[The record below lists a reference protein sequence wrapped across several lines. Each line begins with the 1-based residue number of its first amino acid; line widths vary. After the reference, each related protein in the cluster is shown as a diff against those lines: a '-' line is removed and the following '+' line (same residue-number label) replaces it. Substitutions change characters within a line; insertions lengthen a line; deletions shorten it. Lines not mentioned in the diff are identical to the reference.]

1 MNKETQEENEDQCY
15 GAINDAV
22 RFLENLHA
30 DEIPK
35 NELMPTGIFNID
47 KIILGF
53 KPKNV
58 YVITSSPSIGKTS
71 LALNISNNY
80 ARNGLTPLF
89 FSLEMSREQVIKR
102 LIYSEAETSE
112 NYFFIKRFDEQEFS
126 KIWSKVTSAATNFKN
141 ASFYIDDISNTIEQ
155 IKKVA
160 IETNQENG
168 IDVIFIDF
176 LQLFKLGNN
185 SFLSDRYAQL
195 SGIMLELKYL
205 AKKLNIPIIILSQLS
220 GPRSVTYNDRPSLS
234 HLRDFGMI
242 EEIADTVLLI
252 NREID
257 PKNDVSKEFIE
268 AEVIVKKNRNGQT
281 GIAKLL
287 FFPRITTFKS
297 HNYIKRTLE

>member
-1 MNKETQEENEDQCY
+1 MTKELQEENEDQCY

-22 RFLENLHA
+22 HFLENLHA
-30 DEIPK
+30 NKMTK
-35 NELMPTGIFNID
+35 NELMPTGIVNID

-58 YVITSSPSIGKTS
+58 YVIASRPSIGKTS
-71 LALNISNNY
+71 LALNISYNY
-80 ARNGLTPLF
+80 AKNGLTPLF
-89 FSLEMSREQVIKR
+89 FSLEMSKEQVIKR
-102 LIYSEAETSE
+102 LIYSEAVTTE

-126 KIWSKVTSAATNFKN
+126 KIWSKVTLAATNVKN

-168 IDVIFIDF
+168 VDVIFIDF
-176 LQLFKLGNN
+176 LQLFKLDNN
-185 SFLSDRYAQL
+185 SLSSDRYTQL

-205 AKKLNIPIIILSQLS
+205 TKELNIPIVILSQVS
-220 GPRSVTYNDRPSLS
+220 RPRSVTYNDKPGLS
-234 HLRDFGMI
+234 HLQDFGMI

-257 PKNDVSKEFIE
+257 PKTDVSKEFIE

-297 HNYIKRTLE
+297 HNYNKRTLE